1 MIARRQPL
9 KLCTDW
15 EPLFPVQALFNAIGD
30 DGLLDIVRHLLNR
43 QGYSSDYCHCHFPAD
58 LDPQEPTFQGV
69 LFSHFD
75 DVIVIT
81 EAHFADVLD
90 TVLASY
96 QPVDPAGADVLSE
109 LLAEFRQSINDP
121 QSTDR
126 SRMNWD
132 D

>member
-1 MIARRQPL
+1 MTARRQPL

-15 EPLFPVQALFNAIGD
+15 EPLFPVQALFNTIGVD
-30 DGLLDIVRHLLNR
+30 SLLDIVRHLLNR

-58 LDPQEPTFQGV
+58 LDPQEPTFKGV
-69 LFSHFD
+69 QFSHFD

-96 QPVDPAGADVLSE
+96 HPVDPAGADTLTK
-109 LLAEFRQSINDP
+109 LLAEFRQSISEPPHKNRSRN
-121 QSTDR
+121 STD
-126 SRMNWD
+126 D
-132 D
+132 

>member
-9 KLCTDW
+9 KLCGDW
-15 EPLFPVQALFNAIGD
+15 EPLFPVQALFNAISD
-30 DGLLDIVRHLLNR
+30 DSFLDVVRHLLNR

-81 EAHFADVLD
+81 EAQFADV
-90 TVLASY
+90 
-96 QPVDPAGADVLSE
+96 VDLVISDYRTIDDAGAFVVSRLV
-109 LLAEFRQSINDP
+109 AEFRHTISASERPETI
-121 QSTDR
+121 R
-126 SRMNWD
+126 SKAHD
-132 D
+132 

>member
-30 DGLLDIVRHLLNR
+30 DGLLDVVKHLLNR

-58 LDPQEPTFQGV
+58 LDPQEPTFVGV

-81 EAHFADVLD
+81 EVQFADVLD
-90 TVLASY
+90 AVLASY
-96 QPVDPAGADVLSE
+96 QPVDPAGAAIMSE
-109 LLAEFRQSINDP
+109 LVNEFRQSIGDAP
-121 QSTDR
+121 HTIRQGTRHD
-126 SRMNWD
+126 
-132 D
+132 